1 MGDIYRKTVDG
12 LNPEKKIQSR
22 EWRALNHVEEF
33 LHNLKDS
40 EENWICL
47 SRERGL

>member
-12 LNPEKKIQSR
+12 LNPEKTQSR
-22 EWRALNHVEEF
+22 DWRALNHMEEF
-33 LHNLKDS
+33 LLNLKDY